1 MAEPLNP
8 EHRLRNLQRKLRD
21 LVLGHRS
28 SADPERTGVVDLS
41 DFGKRCEAVAELARE
56 STAALAALDTPEG
69 RCTARVAEEVE
80 LACDTA
86 GLLEALPPGRQRADD
101 QASILEEAAAALQL
115 ALDAECLLEE
125 AEVAVS
131 LSALARR
138 EIETFAPFVEIG
150 GTVHNVAAAPALRG
164 KIRRNLR
171 RALLESVGIRL
182 AVDVSP
188 DGVLT
193 FGERRYESA
202 AAAEDVTRSENEPD
216 EVRKC
221 LDMRENAGDPAL
233 RDFLLARAVLEAL
246 RALLTRRL
254 RDPAVRERA
263 RRLPRR
269 PGKRGAVRPEAL
281 TVPVEGWDLGEA
293 GRAAQKLAA
302 GRGGPEWTGL
312 PKGVYPLRLFIE
324 PDDALAADLLA
335 LAPALRGM
343 ERGEAVEGTE
353 ERSRRALGKLLGLL
367 G

>member
-1 MAEPLNP
+1 MSLPLDP

-28 SADPERTGVVDLS
+28 SADPERTGIVDLS
-41 DFGKRCEAVAELARE
+41 DFGKRCERVAELARE
-56 STAALAALDTPEG
+56 SAHALAALGTPEG
-69 RCTARVAEEVE
+69 RCAARVAEDIE

-86 GLLEALPPGRQRADD
+86 ALQETLPPGKQRADD
-101 QASILEEAAAALQL
+101 QASILEEAATALQV

-138 EIETFAPFVEIG
+138 EVEAFAPFVKIE
-150 GTVHNVAAAPALRG
+150 GTIHNVPAAAAPRG

-171 RALLESVGIRL
+171 RALLEAVGGRL
-182 AVDVSP
+182 AVDVSA

-202 AAAEDVTRSENEPD
+202 PVAEDVARSEHEPD

-221 LDMRENAGDPAL
+221 LDMRENAADPAL
-233 RDFLLARAVLEAL
+233 RDFLLARAVLAAL
-246 RALLTRRL
+246 RALLTQRL
-254 RDPAVRERA
+254 RDPAVREQA

-269 PGKRGAVRPEAL
+269 PGKRGVVRPEAL
-281 TVPVEGWDLGEA
+281 TLPIEGWDPAEA
-293 GRAAQKLAA
+293 GRAVQKLAA

-312 PKGVYPLRLFIE
+312 PKGVYPLRFFIE
-324 PDDALAADLLA
+324 ADDALAADLLA
-335 LAPALRGM
+335 LTPALRRM
-343 ERGEAVEGTE
+343 ERGEAVEGTQ